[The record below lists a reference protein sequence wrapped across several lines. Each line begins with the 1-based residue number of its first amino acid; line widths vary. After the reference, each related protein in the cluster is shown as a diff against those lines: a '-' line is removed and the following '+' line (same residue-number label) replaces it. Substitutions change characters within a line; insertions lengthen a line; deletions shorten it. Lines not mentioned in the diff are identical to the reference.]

1 MNISKVFISYSW
13 DNSLHKDWVI
23 NLMNRLR
30 NEGVC
35 AEIDISITQ
44 QGTINLNRMMLE
56 KIRDSDFVIIV
67 LTENYKDRAENYQG
81 GVGLET
87 TLLQNEILKNT
98 KKIIPIKRSIA
109 NDNDVIP
116 YYLKGL
122 NYTDFSLDHKFEE
135 SFLELLHRIKG
146 VDMIEVSPVGVGRE
160 LKPKKVT
167 YDSKQKSTDI
177 DLENIFND
185 SLPKLKEFTDIDKRK
200 FMLDSF
206 NKIKE
211 SLVQLCEMNKCRNKS
226 FEYYLED
233 ISNVE
238 YSISFYNNG
247 MKKRDIRLWYGNML
261 GGRESSIY
269 ISYDSFS
276 YSKNSFNEMIN
287 CEIENGDLV
296 LKILMSYKYKG
307 NTINDIVKSIWENI
321 CLYLK

>member
-1 MNISKVFISYSW
+1 MSILKVFISYSW

-30 NEGVC
+30 DEGVC

-98 KKIIPIKRSIA
+98 KKIIPIKRSTA

-116 YYLKGL
+116 YYLEGL
-122 NYTDFSLDHKFEE
+122 NYTDFSLDNKFEE

-146 VDMIEVSPVGVGRE
+146 VDMIEVSPLGVGRE
-160 LKPKKVT
+160 LKSKKVT

-233 ISNVE
+233 ISNIE

-247 MKKRDIRLWYGNML
+247 MKKRDIKLWYGNML